1 MIEKFKRTINSV
13 SLSRSLLDIKWFE
26 EKQAWIDQLDGQLQ
40 KVHGS
45 VESLIHHRKELT
57 AATGQ
62 LAKGTAILGNCE
74 EQNSLSCVF
83 SRLAA
88 TQEKIEKVYERQ
100 TAADFALLCEL
111 LKDYIALIGSAFQ
124 ALSAY
129 ELALSRKREQKG
141 RLQMAMKTERVPPV
155 EEEIRQWEAKV
166 EKAREDC
173 QTVSGNIKTEFERFE
188 GNRIQDFKRNFLAYM
203 ESLLQTQ
210 EALVQS
216 WEGFLPEAKSIVV

>member
-1 MIEKFKRTINSV
+1 M
-13 SLSRSLLDIKWFE
+13 
-26 EKQAWIDQLDGQLQ
+26 
-40 KVHGS
+40 
-45 VESLIHHRKELT
+45 
-57 AATGQ
+57 
-62 LAKGTAILGNCE
+62 
-74 EQNSLSCVF
+74 
-83 SRLAA
+83 
-88 TQEKIEKVYERQ
+88 YERQ

-111 LKDYIALIGSAFQ
+111 LKDYIALIGSVREAFSWRAKAFQ
-124 ALSAY
+124 ALAAT

-141 RLQMAMKTERVPPV
+141 RLQMAMKTERVPPL

-188 GNRIQDFKRNFLAYM
+188 GNRIRDFKRNFLAYM
-203 ESLLQTQ
+203 ESLLMTQ

>member
-1 MIEKFKRTINSV
+1 MY
-13 SLSRSLLDIKWFE
+13 WFE
-26 EKQAWIDQLDGQLQ
+26 EKQAWMEQLDGELR
-40 KVHGS
+40 KLHGS

-74 EQNSLSCVF
+74 EQNSLSCAL
-83 SRLAA
+83 SQLAA

-111 LKDYIALIGSAFQ
+111 LKDYIALIGSVREAFSWRAKAFQ
-124 ALSAY
+124 ALAAT

-141 RLQMAMKTERVPPV
+141 RLQMAMKTER
-155 EEEIRQWEAKV
+155 WEAKV

-188 GNRIQDFKRNFLAYM
+188 GNRIRDFKRNFLAYM
-203 ESLLQTQ
+203 ESLLMTQ

-216 WEGFLPEAKSIVV
+216 WEGFLPEAKSIASEGGLFCLTVLLSC